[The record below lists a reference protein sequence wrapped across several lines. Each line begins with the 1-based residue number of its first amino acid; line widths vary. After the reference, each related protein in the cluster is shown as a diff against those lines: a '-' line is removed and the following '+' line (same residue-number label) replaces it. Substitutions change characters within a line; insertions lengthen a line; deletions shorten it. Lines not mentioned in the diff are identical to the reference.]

1 MNFTG
6 GDGAARHRCEPSH
19 GITLQHGVSTMHYD
33 LPEEARGER
42 RATGGEIINFVDRSV
57 PAFGTRLQDITVI
70 GMNHVDLPDEE
81 LTEF

>member
-1 MNFTG
+1 
-6 GDGAARHRCEPSH
+6 
-19 GITLQHGVSTMHYD
+19 MHYD